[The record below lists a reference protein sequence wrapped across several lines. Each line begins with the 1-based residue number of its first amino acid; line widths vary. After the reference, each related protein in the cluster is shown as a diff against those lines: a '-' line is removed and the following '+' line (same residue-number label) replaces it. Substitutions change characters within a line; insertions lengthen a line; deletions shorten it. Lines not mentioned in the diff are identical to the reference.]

1 MGSIVGAVIFALIAL
16 GLLVC
21 LLMRLRRQRAAQQA
35 YYNQQ
40 VQLGPL
46 SMLRVCCVSAPAS
59 SLGRQYACE
68 ASTLYHL

>member
-1 MGSIVGAVIFALIAL
+1 MGSIVGAVIFGLIAL

-46 SMLRVCCVSAPAS
+46 AVLRVCRVSAPAR

-68 ASTLYHL
+68 TSTLYHL

>member
-1 MGSIVGAVIFALIAL
+1 VGSIVGAVIFGLIAL

-40 VQLGPL
+40 VQLAPL
-46 SMLRVCCVSAPAS
+46 AVLRVCCASAPAS
-59 SLGRQYACE
+59 SLR
-68 ASTLYHL
+68 S